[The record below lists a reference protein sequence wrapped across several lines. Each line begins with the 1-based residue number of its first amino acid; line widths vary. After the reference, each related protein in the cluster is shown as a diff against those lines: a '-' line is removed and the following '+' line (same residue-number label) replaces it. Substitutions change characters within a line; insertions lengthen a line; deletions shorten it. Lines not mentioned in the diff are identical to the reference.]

1 MIYEFQG
8 IRPVVHPS
16 AFVHPQANV
25 TGNVLIGPDC
35 YIGPFCALRGDWG
48 QIVLHA
54 GVNVQE
60 SCTVH
65 MFPGRQTI
73 LRAGT
78 HVGHGAVVHGAD
90 VGENVLIGMNAVL
103 MDEVLIEEECIIGAL
118 SFVKARMHVPRRSLL
133 VGNPGKVIKPVSDTM
148 LRWKTEGTKI
158 YQHLPQQLHDTLRE
172 CEPLRE
178 VPAERGVQA
187 GAYAPWK
194 VFGQS
199 RPK

>member
-35 YIGPFCALRGDWG
+35 YVGPFCALRGDWG

-65 MFPGRQTI
+65 MFPGRQTV
-73 LRAGT
+73 LHAGT
-78 HVGHGAVVHGAD
+78 HVGHGAVVHGAI
-90 VGENVLIGMNAVL
+90 VGENVLIGMNAVI
-103 MDEVLIEEECIIGAL
+103 MDEVVIGEGCIIGAL
-118 SFVKARMHVPRRSLL
+118 SFVKARTHFPARSLA
-133 VGNPGKVIKPVSDTM
+133 VGNPAKVIKPVSDAM

-158 YQHLPQQLHDTLRE
+158 YQHLPQQLHDTLRP

-178 VPAERGVQA
+178 VPPERGIQA
-187 GAYAPWK
+187 GDYRPWK
-194 VFGQS
+194 
-199 RPK
+199 

>member
-8 IRPVVHPS
+8 IRPVIHPT
-16 AFVHPQANV
+16 AYVHPQANV
-25 TGNVLIGPDC
+25 TGNVLIGPHC

-48 QIVLHA
+48 QIVLEA

-90 VGENVLIGMNAVL
+90 VGENVLIGMNTVL
-103 MDEVLIEEECIIGAL
+103 MDEVVIEEECIIGAL
-118 SFVKARMHVPRRSLL
+118 SFVKARMRVPRRSLL
-133 VGNPGKVIKPVSDTM
+133 VGNPGKVIKEVSDAM
-148 LRWKTEGTKI
+148 LKWKTEGTKI

-178 VPAERGVQA
+178 VPAERRIQVGNYRPWGSEDTA
-187 GAYAPWK
+187 G
-194 VFGQS
+194 
-199 RPK
+199 